1 MTNCRLLRNSGP
13 SLSFSELTIQSC
25 EWLRSLHCIE
35 IKPLHLL
42 KRWLKRLSQPLLI
55 DYSWRRPKA
64 LWHKLKLW
72 RLRYLLGFNDRG
84 PLLWISLQT
93 WSDKEL
99 SDIVPLVSYSL
110 LLLLTLT
117 LKQRCSIAS
126 HCMTDACN
134 MAIPPSLQLC
144 LPEFWVLMK
153 IEQLKQE
160 DSHSERVRIWKV
172 RTIGRYKK
180 YQ

>member
-110 LLLLTLT
+110 LLLLKLTFKTKMLYCITLHDQRLWYGDPTVPAVAFAGT
-117 LKQRCSIAS
+117 LSS
-126 HCMTDACN
+126 N
-134 MAIPPSLQLC
+134 
-144 LPEFWVLMK
+144 
-153 IEQLKQE
+153 E
-160 DSHSERVRIWKV
+160 DRAAEVGRFPKKGSIWKV
-172 RTIGRYKK
+172 RTIGS
-180 YQ
+180 